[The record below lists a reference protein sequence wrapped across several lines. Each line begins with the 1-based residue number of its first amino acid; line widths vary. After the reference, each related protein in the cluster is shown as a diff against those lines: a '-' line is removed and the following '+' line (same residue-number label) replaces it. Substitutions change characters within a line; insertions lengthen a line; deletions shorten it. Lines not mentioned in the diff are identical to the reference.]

1 MKKIDTSKLNDYIF
15 NTQVF
20 STIKYDGTNFG
31 IDENK
36 QMYGRNKIIPSNKN
50 SYQKASLCN
59 AKKIDTALIKAKM
72 IE

>member
-36 QMYGRNKIIPSNKN
+36 QMYGRNKIIPSNEDK
-50 SYQKASLCN
+50 YQNANLRN